1 MQSHLSSQLIQARL
15 FLSRCHSSRLGGLA
29 LHCAL
34 PGYGR
39 RMISNSSKKYSSIPA
54 RVTQARGH
62 KSLNGASQN
71 KLQPMGR
78 NLEADPVFPS
88 TIDSRE
94 PLLDLQNHERLPID
108 MEEAMKSSHQGLDKE
123 VESSNSWSY
132 VKPDAP
138 WGFVVYRAV
147 YGKESDEPWGR
158 MLSLLRD
165 IAARPVPGSGPNAFF
180 PTVLSDPHFE
190 LTVIEDEE
198 RFAGADSHTI
208 REAFR
213 EWVAHDLP
221 PRVLNPDTQGGVDN
235 IRAMIRSKI
244 IREPCELEP
253 KELLPPW
260 WMAPPRWGF
269 CFLVDDIC
277 LRSLN
282 RADGFGDVVK
292 MVNLRFHGGRCENIA
307 EGWEDGETDD
317 HNEDVGWMYAS
328 ARSHRTWYHVL
339 SDPSNWYDDVW
350 YARPEKEEIP
360 SAMDVG
366 EVPW

>member
-1 MQSHLSSQLIQARL
+1 MQSRLSSQLIQARP
-15 FLSRCHSSRLGGLA
+15 FLSRCHSPRLGGLA

-34 PGYGR
+34 PSYGR
-39 RMISNSSKKYSSIPA
+39 RTISNTLKKGSNTPA
-54 RVTQARGH
+54 PITQAREH
-62 KSLNGASQN
+62 RSLTEASQN
-71 KLQPMGR
+71 RPRPIGR
-78 NLEADPVFPS
+78 NPEADPVSPS

-94 PLLDLQNHERLPID
+94 PLLDLPNREEPPID
-108 MEEAMKSSHQGLDKE
+108 IDEAKSSHQSLYKE
-123 VESSNSWSY
+123 AGPFDNWPY
-132 VKPDAP
+132 VSPDAP

-147 YGKESDEPWGR
+147 YGKESDEPWER

-165 IAARPVPGSGPNAFF
+165 IAARPVPGFGPNALF
-180 PTVLSDPHFE
+180 PTMLSDPHFE
-190 LTVIEDEE
+190 LTVMEDEE

-244 IREPCELEP
+244 IREPCELGP
-253 KELLPPW
+253 KEPLPPW

-282 RADGFGDVVK
+282 RANGFGNVVK

-317 HNEDVGWMYAS
+317 HNEDVGWMYVNAWN
-328 ARSHRTWYHVL
+328 HRTWCHAL

-350 YARPEKEEIP
+350 YERPVKEENP
-360 SAMDVG
+360 TAMEVG
-366 EVPW
+366 EIPW